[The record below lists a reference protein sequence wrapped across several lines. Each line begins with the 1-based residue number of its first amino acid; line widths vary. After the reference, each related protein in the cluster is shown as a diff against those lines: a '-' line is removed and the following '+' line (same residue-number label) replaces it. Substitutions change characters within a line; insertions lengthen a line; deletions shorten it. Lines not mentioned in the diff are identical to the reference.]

1 MNKIEFVQFLDNSIH
16 AQIMLG
22 GAKNENELNGFRN
35 IKSDFNYAS
44 SNDPNADAVDIVKKL
59 YKERIEN
66 ASTYKNNDRLDL
78 WIQEE
83 TEARILE
90 KWIPAEPSKQ
100 SVIDFLKSLTDIP
113 KAKSSFKKFQDAC
126 SQKFGQKIDS
136 KIIAEFIAET

>member
-1 MNKIEFVQFLDNSIH
+1 MNKTEFVQFLDNSIH

-22 GAKNENELNGFRN
+22 DAKNENELNGFRN